1 MQDFRNLDV
10 WKKAHAFTLKIYG
23 VTETFPKIETFG
35 LAANLRKGSANIA
48 MKIAE
53 GCGQATDGAMTNCL
67 KQARAICMD
76 VDYQL
81 LLSHDLHFI
90 EPNIYQ
96 TLQDQLVEVRRMLS
110 GLLKDVP
117 V

>member
-1 MQDFRNLDV
+1 MQDFRSLDV
-10 WKKAHAFTLKIYG
+10 WRKAHSFTLKIYT

-35 LAANLRKGSANIA
+35 LAASLRKGSASVA

-53 GCGQATDGAMTNCL
+53 GCGQAAEGTMATCL
-67 KQARAICMD
+67 KQARAVCMD

-81 LLSHDLHFI
+81 LLSHDLHFM
-90 EPNIYQ
+90 ETVTYQ
-96 TLQDQLVEVRRMLS
+96 VLQDQLVEVRRMLS
-110 GLLKDVP
+110 GLLKAVP

>member
-1 MQDFRNLDV
+1 MQDYRNLDV

-35 LAANLRKGSANIA
+35 LAATLRKSSSQIA

-53 GCGQATDGAMTNCL
+53 GCGHATDGAMANCL
-67 KQARAICMD
+67 RQARAICMD

-90 EPNIYQ
+90 EPDVYR

-110 GLLKDVP
+110 GLIKAVP